1 MPEEDWRFA
10 STVGTWADTRGGG
23 GAPGAPGSDLS
34 LNPQI
39 RLAVHGQARGRFFV
53 MVQSTGVLAD
63 MRTQEG
69 MQQAP

>member
-23 GAPGAPGSDLS
+23 GAPGPPGSDLS

-39 RLAVHGQARGRFFV
+39 RLAVHGQARGRFF
-53 MVQSTGVLAD
+53 
-63 MRTQEG
+63 
-69 MQQAP
+69 

>member
-1 MPEEDWRFA
+1 
-10 STVGTWADTRGGG
+10 
-23 GAPGAPGSDLS
+23 
-34 LNPQI
+34 
-39 RLAVHGQARGRFFV
+39 VHGQARGRFFV